1 MIGISQS
8 RKLIQ
13 QQNLFT
19 LPIFTV
25 LQSEVQGPC
34 ITRKV
39 AKTEVTSVKFP
50 SNTSSSI
57 ILWFALKVLA

>member
-25 LQSEVQGPC
+25 LQSVVQPRSTGPVYNKESC
-34 ITRKV
+34 QDRGNFCKIP
-39 AKTEVTSVKFP
+39 F
-50 SNTSSSI
+50 
-57 ILWFALKVLA
+57 